1 MTGKGISC
9 NRCGACGEAEETF
22 AVAVIVTLGKCH
34 TGTKLLTAPS
44 LSPQLGQR
52 QPPPL
57 PANPVPC
64 CRIDPGS
71 PSFSQFPL
79 APHVSLDQSSHR
91 TWSPSHTL
99 QTTRSILLKQIGHS
113 PPGSPASS
121 RVKAPWALSPPRPH
135 LDHLARSSLCLC
147 TCRCFPRG
155 VHALAHHL
163 TPVPVRHHTP
173 VPVRPLARPPR
184 PLPSHRPLSFP
195 MVTQRPACI
204 QQTLWQASPLS
215 LSPSGA
221 CPLEGGDLWRVGTM
235 DLAYVCEWEKWPK
248 STHCPSVPLACAWS
262 CRNLIAFT
270 TDLRNDD
277 QGASPRPRPS
287 PLLTQA
293 PTVPGAL
300 QWGNSRV
307 SRPAW
312 EAPPSCLGPLGAC
325 SFVTGVVRTPAPQGC
340 KGRTC
345 STDGCCPLRA
355 SRLTAGS

>member
-1 MTGKGISC
+1 MGSGSRVEKVFLILPNKTV
-9 NRCGACGEAEETF
+9 
-22 AVAVIVTLGKCH
+22 VAA
-34 TGTKLLTAPS
+34 GT
-44 LSPQLGQR
+44 
-52 QPPPL
+52 
-57 PANPVPC
+57 
-64 CRIDPGS
+64 
-71 PSFSQFPL
+71 
-79 APHVSLDQSSHR
+79 
-91 TWSPSHTL
+91 
-99 QTTRSILLKQIGHS
+99 LLKPSMQIS
-113 PPGSPASS
+113 PEARRS
-121 RVKAPWALSPPRPH
+121 RSR
-135 LDHLARSSLCLC
+135 
-147 TCRCFPRG
+147 
-155 VHALAHHL
+155 
-163 TPVPVRHHTP
+163 
-173 VPVRPLARPPR
+173 
-184 PLPSHRPLSFP
+184 HRP
-195 MVTQRPACI
+195 R
-204 QQTLWQASPLS
+204 SPWEAAALRRR
-215 LSPSGA
+215 LVGRGEDGGAGAAGCGRVRAAAAAHGPTGA
-221 CPLEGGDLWRVGTM
+221 CPLEGGDLWRVVTM

-307 SRPAW
+307 SRSAW